1 MGFKGKKFLLIIL
14 YTQTLI
20 IVLLF
25 DIFAYLNLYM
35 KSKYKKQE
43 AALDYYTTTLLVI
56 MLNS

>member
-1 MGFKGKKFLLIIL
+1 MGFKGKKFLLIVL

-35 KSKYKKQE
+35 KSKYKKKE
-43 AALDYYTTTLLVI
+43 AALDY
-56 MLNS
+56 

>member
-1 MGFKGKKFLLIIL
+1 MGFKGKKFLLIVL

-35 KSKYKKQE
+35 KSKYKKKE
-43 AALDYYTTTLLVI
+43 AALDYYTTPLLVI